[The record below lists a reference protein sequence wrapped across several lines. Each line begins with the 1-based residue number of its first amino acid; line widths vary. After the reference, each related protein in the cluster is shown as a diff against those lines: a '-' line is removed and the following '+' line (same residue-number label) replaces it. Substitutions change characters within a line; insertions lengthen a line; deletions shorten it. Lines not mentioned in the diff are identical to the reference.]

1 MNRREVPRTLLP
13 LLLTLLAITP
23 VRAAENAK
31 ISGRVVDRE
40 TGKGIAGA
48 EVELSNSAGG
58 QGFFRARAGGDG
70 SFTLD
75 RVAPDRWYN
84 LTAGARGYS
93 DFQLMS
99 WQFPSAQR
107 EAQLVIPLDRAGTL
121 EVSVT
126 AADGRTPIPT
136 AKVAIRSERP
146 DTWWEGYRPPPA
158 AQWTGKDGRTS
169 FADIGAGS
177 YTVQVEAGALLAQE
191 LRRVMVRRG
200 ETTKLPVK
208 MVKPASIAG
217 TVRLADGSSAAGI
230 SVTAR
235 GAAEAVSTTDAD
247 GSFTLG
253 ELAPGKYRL
262 ETSHEGFEPAAF
274 KDLVTLREGGSRTG
288 VTLTVTPRPAE
299 LAFVLNRE
307 VFTPGQAARVGQRSF
322 RVGVVDY
329 ALFRIPAESVL
340 DPNRGPSSRVA
351 SGDTTA
357 LESVERW
364 SRPTADGPPYSWR
377 EEEIEVPGELEP
389 GAYLLRGR
397 AGALER
403 RIAFFVS
410 DLGLLVKRSP
420 SKLLVSVG
428 SLKTGLPLAGVPIY
442 VVPDPSPQ
450 PLGTWSDALKKPL
463 DRRTVTDGRGLLI
476 LDLDS
481 SPQRLRVVA
490 ASDFAGV
497 SVVDVPLSGAAEQ
510 GGDKLFLYTDRPIYR
525 PGQTLYWKAFARKL
539 TPNGYAMPDVSGATI
554 SLNGPDGAS
563 VSIPPANLSAHGSAD
578 GAVSLPAD
586 LAVGN
591 WSLAAEAG
599 RARGTAQLR
608 IEEYRKPEYQVE
620 VKPERATYV
629 NGDEVKFTIA
639 ANYFFG
645 SPVFGASVR
654 YTLFES
660 HIRRDEDWDAEDG
673 DEAQPLGYGR
683 VLKGGEARLD
693 ADGRAALSFIPDR
706 VAYDRTLTLEAE
718 VVDASNRAVSGR
730 ASAIMGRAL
739 FVISVRPSQEVVDVG
754 AAVSV
759 EVTAR
764 DFTGAPVAADVTLEL
779 DQDAWNPLERRYTRS
794 TRPLAALDVAVG
806 PTGKAIARLT
816 PSPARSGSLIL
827 RARADDA
834 RGNRVTDETTLW
846 VWDARASDYAYRY
859 PTLEAFADKRS
870 YSPGDTARVVI
881 NTEVA
886 GATVLATVEAQEIG
900 DVQVVKLSGHT
911 GLVRVPLTARDAPNC
926 FVSLH
931 VRSGK
936 EIRSKVLEI
945 PVAAQRHDLKITV
958 KADRDVYKPRD
969 HGTILLETRDANGA
983 PVSAE
988 VSVGV
993 VDEAIYAL
1001 RRDDTPDPHDVFYG
1015 QRPNW
1020 VTTVVAFPA
1029 LYYGGADK
1037 GGREEVRRDFR
1048 DVALWAP
1055 TVQTGADGR
1064 GKTELDFPDNLTTW
1078 RITSRG
1084 ATDDTRVG
1092 SAVSKTLVTQDVV
1105 ARIAGPRAF
1114 VTGDRAELVSVVTN
1128 RSTGPLTKVDQSL
1141 EASGAAKVS
1150 GAQSKRADIPKG
1162 GESRQTWNVEIP
1174 KPAANDWSSER
1185 TAKFIARAHTAS
1197 AGDAVEAL
1205 VPVVPRAVALHPH
1218 GADVVSSGATT
1229 IAVPLPSDLMLA
1241 GSSVSVELAASPIGL
1256 AKAGLD
1262 YLLGYSYACTEQ
1274 TSNAILPAC
1283 AFLDAARAA
1292 KVTPPGWE
1300 HPETRLKPYVDKL
1313 LALAS
1318 PQGGW
1323 GWWQEGEADPFL
1335 TVLALDALAHASKLG
1350 VSAPNL
1356 DGAMQMGGFR
1366 LLRQLDQVRSNDGE
1380 AYVYAHLVTLLSL
1393 PNTKTQL
1400 KPLADWCDATA
1411 LVLSSQRDGLGS
1423 AGLALAARSLAE
1435 SGKSAEARAA
1445 LEALMKR
1452 AVSDNNGLHWAS
1464 DAGDDDWFGD
1474 PVETTSYA
1482 LSALCAVSPK
1492 DSRADAILAWL
1503 ARQRRGPRWIS
1514 TRTSAPAVIALA
1526 DYARIHPADS
1536 QPDQKVKL
1544 TWNGQ
1549 AFGERTYGAADLWRA
1564 QPDRIIAMPASLKPG
1579 ANTLGISRE
1588 GSGRLFVSWEATAMV
1603 PSPGPPNPPG
1613 AGASITRA
1621 YLRAER
1627 TTDRRGRPRLLA
1639 TPMGAGESFR
1649 VGDAVLVRLTLHAEK
1664 AQRWVMV
1671 EDPRVAGLEVEDAQ
1685 PAGAEWPWGSHAEIR
1700 DRKVALFVDWLDAG
1714 DTVIEY
1720 LARPE
1725 LNGVFTAL
1733 PAVAGPMYEPD
1744 RQVRSGEQIVTI
1756 AEK

>member
-1 MNRREVPRTLLP
+1 MNRREVPRTLLTL
-13 LLLTLLAITP
+13 LLLTLAVAPAL
-23 VRAAENAK
+23 AAENAK

-70 SFTLD
+70 SFTLE
-75 RVAPDRWYN
+75 RVPPDRWYN
-84 LTAGARGYS
+84 LIAGARGYS

-126 AADGRTPIPT
+126 AADARTPIAT
-136 AKVAIRSERP
+136 AKVSIRSERP

-158 AQWTGKDGRTS
+158 SQWTGKDGRTS
-169 FADIGAGS
+169 FADIGSGS

-208 MVKPASIAG
+208 MVKPAAIAG
-217 TVRLADGSSAAGI
+217 VVKLADGSAVAGI

-235 GAAEAVSTTDAD
+235 GAAEAVSTTDTD

-253 ELAPGKYRL
+253 DLAPGKYRL
-262 ETSHEGFEPAAF
+262 ETSHEGFEPASL
-274 KDLVTLREGGSRTG
+274 KDLIALREGGVRNG

-299 LAFVLNRE
+299 IAFVLNRE
-307 VFTPGQAARVGQRSF
+307 VFTPGQPARIGQRSF
-322 RVGVVDY
+322 RVGLVDY

-340 DPNRGPSSRVA
+340 DPARGPAQRVA
-351 SGDTTA
+351 GGDTTA
-357 LESVERW
+357 LALVERW

-397 AGALER
+397 AGAIER

-442 VVPDPSPQ
+442 LVPVAVNATPQ
-450 PLGTWSDALKKPL
+450 NSWSGALSNAGN
-463 DRRTVTDGRGLLI
+463 RRAVTDARGLLL
-476 LDLDS
+476 LDLEQGS
-481 SPQRLRVVA
+481 QRLRVVA

-497 SVVDVPLSGAAEQ
+497 SVVDVPLAAAAEQ
-510 GGDKLFLYTDRPIYR
+510 GGDQLFLYTDRPIYR

-539 TPNGYAMPDVSGATI
+539 TPGGYAMPDVSSATV
-554 SLNGPDGAS
+554 SLMGPDGAT
-563 VSIPPANLSAHGSAD
+563 VGVPPANLSAHGSAD
-578 GAVSLPAD
+578 GAVSIPAD
-586 LAVGN
+586 ASVGN
-591 WSLAAEAG
+591 WSLSANAG
-599 RARGTAQLR
+599 RAHGSATVR

-620 VKPERATYV
+620 VTPERATYV
-629 NGDEVKFTIA
+629 NGDEVKFTVA

-645 SPVFGASVR
+645 SPVFGANVR

-660 HIRRDEDWDAEDG
+660 RIRREDDWDDEG
-673 DEAQPLGYGR
+673 DDATPLGYGR
-683 VLKGGEARLD
+683 VLKSGEARLD

-730 ASAIMGRAL
+730 ASATMGRAL
-739 FVISVRPSQEVVDVG
+739 FVIAVRPSQQVVDVG
-754 AAVSV
+754 DAVPV
-759 EVTAR
+759 EITAR
-764 DFTGAPVAADVTLEL
+764 DFSGAPVATDVTLEL

-794 TRPLAALDVAVG
+794 SRPLASLNVAVG
-806 PTGKAIARLT
+806 ASGKAIARLT

-827 RARADDA
+827 RARADDS

-846 VWDARASDYAYRY
+846 VWDAHASDYAYRY

-870 YSPGDTARVVI
+870 YSPGDTARIVV

-886 GATVLATVEAQEIG
+886 GASVLATVEAREIG

-911 GLVRVPLTARDAPNC
+911 GLVRVPLRAEDAPNC

-936 EIRSKVLEI
+936 EIHSRVLEI
-945 PVAAQRHDLKITV
+945 PVAAGRHDLKITL
-958 KADRDVYKPRD
+958 KTDREVYRPRE
-969 HGTILLETRDANGA
+969 HGTISVETRDASGA
-983 PVSAE
+983 PVPAE

-1001 RRDDTPDPHDVFYG
+1001 KRDDTPDPHDVFYG
-1015 QRPNW
+1015 RRPNW
-1020 VTTVVAFPA
+1020 VSTVVAFPV

-1055 TVQTGADGR
+1055 IVQTGADGR
-1064 GKTELDFPDNLTTW
+1064 GEAKVDFPDNLTTW

-1084 ATDDTRVG
+1084 ASDDTRVG

-1105 ARIAGPRAF
+1105 ARLAGPRAF
-1114 VTGDRAELVSVVTN
+1114 VAGDRAELVSVVNN
-1128 RSTGPLTKVDQSL
+1128 RSGGPLTKVEESI
-1141 EASGAAKVS
+1141 EASGAAKIT
-1150 GAQSKRADIPKG
+1150 GASSRRSDIPKG
-1162 GESRQTWNVEIP
+1162 GESRATWNVEIP
-1174 KPAANDWSSER
+1174 KPSASDTSSER
-1185 TAKFIARAHTAS
+1185 TAVFVARAKVDNG
-1197 AGDAVEAL
+1197 GDAVETR
-1205 VPVVPRAVALHPH
+1205 VPVMPRAVTLHPH
-1218 GADVVSSGATT
+1218 GAEVVSSGSTNV
-1229 IAVPLPSDLMLA
+1229 AVLLPNDLVHS
-1241 GSSVSVELAASPIGL
+1241 GSSVAIDLAASPIAL
-1256 AKAGLD
+1256 ANAGLG
-1262 YLLGYSYACTEQ
+1262 YLLGYPYGCTEQ

-1283 AFLDAARAA
+1283 AVLDAARAA

-1300 HPETRLKPYVDKL
+1300 NPEARLKPYVDKL
-1313 LALAS
+1313 LALNS

-1323 GWWQEGEADPFL
+1323 GWWSEGEADPFL
-1335 TVLALDALAHASKLG
+1335 TVLALDALAHASKAG
-1350 VSAPNL
+1350 VASPNL
-1356 DGAMQMGGFR
+1356 GGAMQMGGFR
-1366 LLRQLDQVRSNDGE
+1366 LLRLLDQVRSNDGE
-1380 AYVYAHLVTLLSL
+1380 AYVYAHLRTLLSL
-1393 PNTKTQL
+1393 PNMKERL
-1400 KPLADWCDATA
+1400 KPLADWCDATE
-1411 LVLSSQRDGLGS
+1411 LVLISQKDGLGS
-1423 AGLALAARSLAE
+1423 AGLALAARGLAE
-1435 SGKSAEARAA
+1435 SGKAAEAKAA
-1445 LEALMKR
+1445 LDALMKR
-1452 AVSDNNGLHWAS
+1452 AISDGAGLHWAS

-1482 LSALCAVSPK
+1482 LSALCAVQPK
-1492 DSRADAILAWL
+1492 DSRADAISGWL
-1503 ARQRRGPRWIS
+1503 GRQRRGPRWIS

-1526 DYARIHPADS
+1526 DYARTHPADS
-1536 QPDQKVKL
+1536 QPDQRVRL
-1544 TWNGQ
+1544 SWNGRSI
-1549 AFGERTYGAADLWRA
+1549 ADVTLTAADLWRP
-1564 QPDRIIAMPASLKPG
+1564 QPLRVVVPSAELKPG
-1579 ANTLGISRE
+1579 ANTLAVTRD
-1588 GSGRLFVSWEATAMV
+1588 GSGRLFLSWEATAMV
-1603 PSPGPPNPPG
+1603 PSPGPPNPAG
-1613 AGASITRA
+1613 AGVAITRE

-1627 TTDRRGRPRLLA
+1627 TTDRRGRPRILA
-1639 TPMGAGESFR
+1639 SPMGANEAFR

-1664 AQRWVMV
+1664 SLRWVMI

-1685 PAGAEWPWGSHAEIR
+1685 PAGAEWPWGSHAETR
-1700 DRKVALFVDWLDAG
+1700 DRKVALFIDWLEAG
-1714 DTVIEY
+1714 DTVYEY

-1725 LNGVFTAL
+1725 INGTFTAL
-1733 PAVAGPMYEPD
+1733 PIAAGPMYDPD
-1744 RQVRSGEQIVTI
+1744 RIVRSGEQIVTV
-1756 AEK
+1756 AGK